1 MVNTKFIGYRSDPF
15 EVEVEKGRL
24 RLFAKSLG
32 EQNPIYVDEQAAQA
46 AGHPSLPVMPTFF
59 FCLEMEQADPYAWFS
74 ALGIPLSNALHAEQ
88 KFKYHHMAYAGDV
101 LRFTA
106 EVTDIY
112 AKKSGALQFVVQD
125 NQVTNQHGQLV
136 AEFCR
141 TLVIQSR

>member
-1 MVNTKFIGYRSDPF
+1 MVNKKFIGYQSEPF

-46 AGHPSLPVMPTFF
+46 AGHRSLPVMPTFF
-59 FCLEMEQADPYAWFS
+59 FCLEMEQTDPYAWFS

-112 AKKSGALQFVVQD
+112 EKKGGALQFVVQD
-125 NQVTNQHGQLV
+125 NQVTNQNEQLV
-136 AEFCR
+136 AEFRR